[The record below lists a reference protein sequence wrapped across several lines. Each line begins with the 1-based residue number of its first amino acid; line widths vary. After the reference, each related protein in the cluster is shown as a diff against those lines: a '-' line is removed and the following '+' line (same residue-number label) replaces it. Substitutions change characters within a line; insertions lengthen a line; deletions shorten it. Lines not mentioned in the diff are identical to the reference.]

1 MRSPIPL
8 LPGCAALLLA
18 MAVAGCASGPTAPS
32 YPEIR
37 FADKPQILLD
47 VARVDIVET
56 YRPPLKAPNV
66 EHLFPVRPS
75 HAARQW
81 ARDRLRAS
89 GATGRAEVVIRDAS
103 ATETTLKRTEG
114 VRGAFTTDQAERY
127 DAAITI
133 SVHILDSLGKEQAN
147 ASATARYSRTVAEN
161 VTLND
166 RERVWYHMTTAMMHA
181 LDKALEGEIERSLA
195 AFLK

>member
-1 MRSPIPL
+1 MRAAGRSP
-8 LPGCAALLLA
+8 
-18 MAVAGCASGPTAPS
+18 AGPA
-32 YPEIR
+32 
-37 FADKPQILLD
+37 
-47 VARVDIVET
+47 
-56 YRPPLKAPNV
+56 
-66 EHLFPVRPS
+66 
-75 HAARQW
+75 
-81 ARDRLRAS
+81 
-89 GATGRAEVVIRDAS
+89 IRDAS

-133 SVHILDSLGKEQAN
+133 SVHILDSLGKELAN

-166 RERVWYHMTTAMMHA
+166 RERVWYRMTTAMMHA

-195 AFLK
+195 AFLR

>member
-1 MRSPIPL
+1 MRSPIPF

-18 MAVAGCASGPTAPS
+18 VVAAGCTSGPTAPS

-37 FADKPQILLD
+37 FADTPPILLD

-75 HAARQW
+75 HAARRW
-81 ARDRLRAS
+81 ARDRLRAG
-89 GATGRAEVVIRDAS
+89 GAKGRAEVDIRDAS
-103 ATETTLKRTEG
+103 ATETALKRTDG

-133 SVHILDSLGKEQAN
+133 SVHILDSLGKELAN

-166 RERVWYHMTTAMMHA
+166 RERVWYRMTTAMMQA
-181 LDKALEGEIERSLA
+181 LDKALEGEIRRSLA

>member
-1 MRSPIPL
+1 MRPPIPH
-8 LPGCAALLLA
+8 LPRCAALLLA
-18 MAVAGCASGPTAPS
+18 AAIAGCASAPTAPT

-37 FADKPQILLD
+37 FSGKPPILLD

-81 ARDRLRAS
+81 ARDRLRA
-89 GATGRAEVVIRDAS
+89 GGTTGRAEAVIRDAS
-103 ATETTLKRTEG
+103 ATETALKRTEG
-114 VRGAFTTDQAERY
+114 VRGVFTADQAERY

-133 SVHILDSLGKEQAN
+133 SVHVLDSFGKELAH
-147 ASATARYSRTVAEN
+147 ASATSRYSRTVAED
-161 VTLND
+161 VTLNE
-166 RERVWYHMTTAMMHA
+166 RERVWHRMTTAMMQA
-181 LDKALEGEIERSLA
+181 LDKALEGEMKKSLA
-195 AFLK
+195 AYLK

>member
-18 MAVAGCASGPTAPS
+18 SVVTGCTPAPTAPAH
-32 YPEIR
+32 PEIR
-37 FADKPQILLD
+37 FADKPPILLD
-47 VARVDIVET
+47 VARIDIVET

-75 HAARQW
+75 QAARQW
-81 ARDRLRAS
+81 ARDRLRA
-89 GATGRAEVVIRDAS
+89 GGTTGRAEAVVRDAS
-103 ATETTLKRTEG
+103 ATETALKRTEG

-133 SVHILDSLGKEQAN
+133 SVHVLDSLGKELAN
-147 ASATARYSRTVAEN
+147 ASATARYSRTVAED
-161 VTLND
+161 VTLNE
-166 RERVWYHMTTAMMHA
+166 RERVWHRMTTAMMHA
-181 LDKALEGEIERSLA
+181 LDKALEGEMKRSLTA
-195 AFLK
+195 YLK